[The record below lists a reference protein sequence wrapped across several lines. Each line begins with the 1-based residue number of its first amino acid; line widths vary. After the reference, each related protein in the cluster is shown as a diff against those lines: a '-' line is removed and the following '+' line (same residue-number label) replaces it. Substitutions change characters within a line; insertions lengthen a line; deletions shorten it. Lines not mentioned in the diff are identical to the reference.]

1 MSEAGGRIEAAA
13 TSDPATSA
21 ENARSYA
28 AKPLQ
33 PSMAAM
39 PVATPYVDMDSFAW
53 DDDAFINM
61 EAFPN
66 GLHQTETTPSCPIL
80 PAETPPCAA
89 AHDPVQSDA
98 FLLGPSSDPDPFFRG
113 RYAFDDHGA
122 YQATLRRYQRASETG
137 HELFAI
143 TPHHRVSSMADATTA
158 LPIEPLAEEL
168 LPFAPR
174 LYQLFAKFVYPIFPL
189 PVGDSWRAG
198 SSTLSSAVCATALS
212 WRSHD
217 TTLPWAPFET
227 ATVATE
233 IPAPD
238 ANRLYR
244 FAWACISREMHAPSY
259 ETIQA
264 ALLLIE
270 RRTPLTDLCDSPFN
284 SCISACITSMAF
296 SLGLNRSAD
305 SWSIHTESQKQR
317 RRLLWWLVFV
327 EDKWTSAATGKPA
340 SIRDG
345 EYDVATPAFTFTGSL
360 AEIQFEY
367 LLYLTF
373 ILQDILNT
381 VMHWRFWTQ
390 PSIDISDT
398 LSKVRAFETR
408 LQFWRNSVNDNQVF
422 LSDREPEGSA
432 YGVLIVAYL
441 YCHVLLQKA
450 LLRATRG
457 RSHSHFNAF
466 SEFLPYLISLAPTAQ
481 DQASARESASKL
493 RQWLFAHGKYIDLV
507 RVAMSR
513 LDLCLA
519 AVDAGRVRLC
529 SDTTNV
535 HS

>member
-39 PVATPYVDMDSFAW
+39 PAATPYVDMDGFAW

-66 GLHQTETTPSCPIL
+66 GLHQTEMTPSCPIL

-189 PVGDSWRAG
+189 PVGDSLRVG

-238 ANRLYR
+238 ANRLY
-244 FAWACISREMHAPSY
+244 
-259 ETIQA
+259 
-264 ALLLIE
+264 
-270 RRTPLTDLCDSPFN
+270 SPFN

-345 EYDVATPAFTFTGSL
+345 DYDVAAPEFTFTGSL

-381 VMHWRFWTQ
+381 VMHWRFWAQ
-390 PSIDISDT
+390 PSIDIPDT

-457 RSHSHFNAF
+457 SEYHAEAFNSALSLSSTLCAELKGLKVSDFISFWFSWSHSHFNAF

-529 SDTTNV
+529 SDISNV